1 MKSLYEVFIKYDA
14 TMVEINPLAEDAS
27 GKSMYTL
34 FTLFIFS
41 FQITQFNFTNI

>member
-34 FTLFIFS
+34 FYFIFS